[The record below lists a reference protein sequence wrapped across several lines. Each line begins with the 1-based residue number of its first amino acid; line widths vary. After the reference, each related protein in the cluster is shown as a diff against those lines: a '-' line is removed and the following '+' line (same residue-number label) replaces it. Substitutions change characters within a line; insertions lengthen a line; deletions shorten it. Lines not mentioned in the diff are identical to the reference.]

1 MKEMT
6 ILNLKTFIN
15 NTAKKGSLYYYNNVD
30 YHIFTNGRIA
40 YGIRK
45 GTTTNLPV
53 KHIEEL
59 SNNCSTIE
67 LRIPNSLDKIVN
79 IYKNGKRKHVT
90 NYKDSFINN
99 SKTVNVFTDMW
110 NNTGYVIIDRRYKN
124 CCKSTNK
131 CVKDCFII
139 KTEIKNKETS
149 LYFESTLN
157 DDEFILIMPIQL
169 RKG

>member
-1 MKEMT
+1 MT
-6 ILNLKTFIN
+6 LLNLKTFIN
-15 NTAKKGSLYYYNNVD
+15 NTVKKGGLYYYD
-30 YHIFTNGRIA
+30 HKYYHIFTNGEIA
-40 YGIRK
+40 YGVRK
-45 GTTTNLPV
+45 YLFVERPDQYL
-53 KHIEEL
+53 IEL
-59 SNNCSTIE
+59 LNVYTLKIKSSNNLNEI
-67 LRIPNSLDKIVN
+67 IDIF
-79 IYKNGKRKHVT
+79 INGKRTHVT

-110 NNTGYVIIDRRYKN
+110 NNTDYVTIDRRYKN

-139 KTEIKNKETS
+139 ETEIKNKEIS

-157 DDEFILIMPIQL
+157 GDEFILIMPIRL

>member
-1 MKEMT
+1 MT

-15 NTAKKGSLYYYNNVD
+15 NTAKKGSLYYYNHID
-30 YHIFTNGRIA
+30 YHIFSNGKIA

-45 GTTTNLPV
+45 GTITNLPV

-59 SNNCSTIE
+59 SNNCTTE
-67 LRIPNSLDKIVN
+67 LIIPNSLDEIVN
-79 IYKNGKRKHVT
+79 IYKNGKRTHVT

-99 SKTVNVFTDMW
+99 LKTVNVFTDLW
-110 NNTGYVIIDRRYKN
+110 NNHNYVTIDRRYKN
-124 CCKSTNK
+124 CCKSTKK
-131 CVKDCFII
+131 CFKDCFII
-139 KTEIKNKETS
+139 ETKIRNKEIS

-157 DDEFILIMPIQL
+157 DDEFILIMPITL

>member
-1 MKEMT
+1 MT
-6 ILNLKTFIN
+6 LLNLKTFIN
-15 NTAKKGSLYYYNNVD
+15 NTVKKGGLYYYNHVD
-30 YHIFTNGRIA
+30 YHIFTNGEIA

-45 GTTTNLPV
+45 NPFVERPDKYL
-53 KHIEEL
+53 IEL
-59 SNNCSTIE
+59 LNVYTLKIKSSNNLNEI
-67 LRIPNSLDKIVN
+67 IDIF
-79 IYKNGKRKHVT
+79 INGKRTHVT

-110 NNTGYVIIDRRYKN
+110 NNTDYVTIDKRHKN
-124 CCKSTNK
+124 CCKPTNK

-139 KTEIKNKETS
+139 ETEIKNKEIS

-157 DDEFILIMPIQL
+157 NDEFILIMPIKL